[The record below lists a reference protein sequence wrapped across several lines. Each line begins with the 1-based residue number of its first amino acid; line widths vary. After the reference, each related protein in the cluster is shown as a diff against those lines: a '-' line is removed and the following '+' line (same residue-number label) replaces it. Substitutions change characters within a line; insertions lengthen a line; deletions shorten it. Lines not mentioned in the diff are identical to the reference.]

1 MNFRSILMRLITPLV
16 LAASLVATTVSAGSI
31 SFSSG
36 WKNQKLSLFSSN
48 SYSFGGSLGV
58 ASDGAVSIAWTRAGR
73 ENWDATTAKWS
84 WAVSQSVEATNLRNK
99 GGDDRNLSLY
109 FVFLPDAE
117 AERLA
122 DANIRQ
128 LLGNKSVRVIQ
139 YVWGGAHNRGD
150 RFASPYQPGQGANV
164 ILRGAGIGSHSES
177 VNLAKDYANA
187 FGGTPGKLVGIAV
200 SSDSDDTKGSVRG
213 TISNLSVN

>member
-1 MNFRSILMRLITPLV
+1 MRFLSCLALV
-16 LAASLVATTVSAGSI
+16 GSFAASSVSAGSI
-31 SFSSG
+31 DFSSG

-48 SYSFGGSLGV
+48 SYSFGRSLGV

-84 WAVSQSVEATNLRNK
+84 WSVEKSVAATNLRNK

-109 FVFLPDAE
+109 FVFLPEAE

-122 DANIRQ
+122 NANIRQ

-139 YVWGGAHNRGD
+139 YVWGGSHNRGD

-164 ILRGAGIGSHSES
+164 ILRGAGTGSHNES

-187 FGGTPGKLVGIAV
+187 FGGTKGKLVGIAV
-200 SSDSDDTKGSVRG
+200 SADSDDTNGSVRG
-213 TISNLSVN
+213 AISGLSVN